1 MVTISSIPCVWR
13 LRTLR
18 VLASHVLVQ
27 FTGVR
32 TSKDAKYR
40 LLEARIK
47 DDIEDEVVGCTERG
61 KGEK

>member
-1 MVTISSIPCVWR
+1 M
-13 LRTLR
+13 
-18 VLASHVLVQ
+18 LASHVLVQ